1 MITADNYTFNNGMR
15 TIDIDGLTFMWH
27 GGTYIDIYDDN
38 GVTDMNINVKN
49 GATGELLIENSKRG
63 FIGRCK
69 RWYREAT
76 A

>member
-1 MITADNYTFNNGMR
+1 MDVYGYELVKGVRYVT
-15 TIDIDGLTFMWH
+15 IDGLTFVWH

-49 GATGELLIENSKRG
+49 SATGKLIIENSKRG
-63 FIGRCK
+63 FIGRCR

-76 A
+76 S